1 MVVFVVAIFG
11 LMSVVQPTR
20 VYAANVTW
28 DGGGSDGSCGGN
40 AGDGNKWSCGEN
52 WSTNSIPAAAD
63 TAIFDST
70 STKAATIDSNI
81 SITAININSGYS
93 GTITQNAGVTITLSS
108 TNSNTAFSQAAGT
121 FVGGDSSITLS
132 TGGFTLSG
140 GSFTSTSGTFS
151 IGRNFTV
158 SGGSFAHNSG
168 NISFVYT
175 TQASVITCGSA
186 TFNTVSFNKSNAA
199 SVTVSNGCTVPI
211 LGTNPSS
218 SSDVVNNGTITVTGD
233 WTISGSYTANAGSIL
248 TMSGSI
254 LTSSESMTLNGGTF
268 PAGITTLFV
277 GGTFNDAGNTVPDN
291 IALTLN
297 QSTNSSLNCG
307 DAVFSSITIDKSS
320 GSTVT
325 PTGSCVTADFSL
337 LAGIIA
343 NPASSYTWSIAGN
356 FLLDVSSSSQFFG
369 GGNLPVVFNGS
380 GTQNITQVRGPF
392 RSPFTVSK
400 ATGTAVLLTDFFTTT
415 TQTCTVSQGK
425 LNLNGHNLICSSTFT
440 INSGA
445 TLEAQGHEYFTTPT
459 IQSSAIITYTGRTNS
474 IVDSLALPEL
484 GYKNL
489 TINTS
494 ESGDIFDSRNLL
506 DTNLVGHWK
515 MEAGSGSVDDS
526 STNSNAASLAGNAT
540 YSGTVPTLTGESNSY
555 SMSFDGSGDYLNPGS
570 NLGILANTKGITLSA
585 WIRKNTNS
593 AQDQIV
599 GFSTNGSNSNSRAFM
614 QTNGS
619 ALECA
624 ARAADSEAL
633 QTVATAAVLS
643 TSTWYHVVCVIDYP
657 NDVIAIYLNGV
668 LQATDIPPSFT
679 QNNTDNTTSQN
690 SSIGIDE
697 DKIGGDFDGLID
709 EVRVYNRALSS
720 SEALALGSGKNTNA
734 ITNTLSIAGN
744 MTITSGVLYPPSSL
758 SVSGNWSN
766 NGTFNHNSG
775 TVILDGAGQSI
786 SGDTTFYNLT
796 KQTSSTDTLTF
807 QANKTQIIAGTLTLE
822 GAISNVLSLR
832 SSSTGTQWRINPQGT
847 RTIQYLSV
855 RDSNNINA
863 AAMSVNGFNITDATN
878 NTNWGFASE
887 EPALSL
893 TPLSPDPNSDSTP
906 SITGTAN
913 DDVGTVALVE
923 YQMDGTGGSW
933 SSCTAQDGTFDEIS
947 ESFSC
952 TVGSS
957 LSDGSHTIYVR
968 ATDDENNV
976 TASVDAATDS
986 FTIDTGAPSIS
997 LTEYT
1002 PDPNNDTTP
1011 TISGNATD
1019 TYSNVQAVEYQVDGT
1034 GGSWTSCT
1042 ASDGSFS
1049 GSSENFTCTISPALS
1064 DGAHSIY
1071 VRATDSLGNI
1081 TSNGSAASDNFT
1093 IDSTPPT
1100 IPGTPV
1106 ATTGVNDS
1114 TPTWQWAQSTDTTA
1128 GMSATTAYTLQWS
1141 KSATFSSGVS
1151 THQVGTN
1158 SCSSGTCTYT
1168 NTSTLTDGT
1177 WYFRVKATDLVGN
1190 ESSYSN
1196 NGSHFIDNTNPT
1208 ITLTAISPDPGTNA
1222 APTLTGTA
1230 TDSSST
1236 VASVQYQVDNTSGSW
1251 SNCTAD
1257 DGTFDEQSEAFS
1269 CTISPDLTGGT
1280 HTIYTRAQ
1288 DSSENYSSNI
1298 LAHRDTYSVD
1308 LSAPSISLTA
1318 LSPDPTSDTTP
1329 TFTGTASED
1338 TATVSAVQYQVDS
1351 TSGTWRNCTASD
1363 GAFDETS
1370 EDFSCTTITQTNG
1383 AHTLYVRATDS
1394 TGNTTIG
1401 ALAATDSF
1409 TVDITAPSITLT
1421 PVSPDP
1427 GADTTPTLAGTAT
1440 DSFSSVSAVQFQL
1453 DGTGGAWSNCT
1464 ADDGTFD
1471 ETSEAFSCTVGSP
1484 LSDGTYTLY
1493 VRATDAL
1500 SNTTANNNASTDT
1513 FIVDTTTSSISL
1525 TALSPDPTS
1534 DTTPTLTGSVSDTA
1548 AVITAME
1555 FQMDGTGGGWS
1566 SCSADDGAFDEQ
1578 SENFSC
1584 TSGTLTHGS
1593 HTMYVR
1599 ATNAN
1604 ASTTASAAA
1613 PSDTFTVDITAP
1625 AVSVTALS
1633 PDPNSDTTPT
1643 FTGSVTDTAS
1653 SVTALQYQVDST
1665 GGAWTNCSA
1674 TDGGFNELSENF
1686 SCNVGAALSDGAH
1699 TIYFRATDA
1708 LSNTTSSS
1716 YSSDSFTISTS
1727 APAITV
1733 TPLSPDPTSDTTPS
1747 ITATVTS
1754 QYSTVT
1760 AVEYQVGST
1769 SGNWSSCTADDGTFD
1784 ESSEAVTCT
1793 SGTALSQG
1801 AHTLYIRSTDAV
1813 GVTTPN
1819 NGVSSDTFTV
1829 DTSGPV
1835 LTLSALVPDPTSDTT
1850 PTFSGRATDLYSTI
1864 AGVSYQVD
1872 STGGAWS
1879 SCTPND
1885 SSFNTDSENYN
1896 CTTAALSY
1904 GAHTI
1909 YVRAT
1914 DSLGNVTSVGSY
1926 RQDSFTLDASAPAV
1940 ASAPTGGVVIN
1951 TTGTTNPTYTSSRSV
1966 ILDISALDS
1975 ESANNLLSM
1984 RVSESNSFSDTT
1996 IESYSSSKNFT
2007 LSSGEGTKRVYVQL
2021 QDPDELTSETYSDT
2035 IIYDATAPTGL
2046 ELNEPAANSSTTAL
2060 RVNFKFKVASD
2071 SLAGLQKYQVV
2082 VDDAVLFD
2090 DISPSKPD
2098 GSSERSDSTKIV
2110 SYDGSYISVKAN
2122 SASGELKVG
2131 KHTWQVKAYDVA
2143 GNVSTTGAREF
2154 TIDQTTPDIQLIHI
2168 GTDAQTITTA
2178 TPAGKIFAVAEA
2190 RPTFGGTAEVGSTVT
2205 ISETGVTICQAVTQ
2219 SDGNW
2224 SCSSEKALSTGR
2236 HTITITATD
2245 TAGNSSSLPVVYL
2258 FIGSDTLQLS
2268 TSVKA
2273 LDNKSETEAGKEN
2286 TATTESPDVI
2296 QTPDGPKKV
2305 YDIKVVVRDEQDKP
2319 IAGAKVTLFSTPRE
2333 GVTDQNGE
2341 VLFAAVEEG
2350 DHTVVIDHNN
2360 AVGKRGITI
2369 EGASKTIEVK
2379 VVVTEKN
2386 PFTIPVVAL
2395 LIGGLSTTLLV
2406 LTWLL
2411 FGRNFF
2417 KRIK

>member
-11 LMSVVQPTR
+11 LVSAVQPTR
-20 VYAANVTW
+20 VFAANVTW
-28 DGGGSDGSCGGN
+28 TGLGMDATCGG
-40 AGDGNKWSCGEN
+40 AVGDGNKWSCGSN
-52 WSTNSIPAAAD
+52 WSTLSVPAAAD

-81 SITAININSGYS
+81 SITAININTGYS
-93 GTITQNAGVTITLSS
+93 GTITQNSGVTITLSS
-108 TNSNTAFSQAAGT
+108 TSASAAFSQAAGT
-121 FVGGDSSITLS
+121 FVGGDSSISLS

-140 GSFTSTSGTFS
+140 GSFTSTTGTFS
-151 IGRNFTV
+151 IGRNFSLS
-158 SGGSFAHNSG
+158 SGTFIHNSG
-168 NISFVYT
+168 TVSFIYG
-175 TQASVITCGSA
+175 TQASVVSCGA
-186 TFNTVSFNKSNAA
+186 TTFNTVSFSKSSAT
-199 SVTVSNGCTVPI
+199 SVTVNSGCTIPI

-218 SSDVVNNGTITVTGD
+218 TSDVVNNGTITVTGN
-233 WTISGSYTANAGSIL
+233 WTISGSYTANAGGIL
-248 TMSGSI
+248 TMSGDTF
-254 LTSSESMTLNGGTF
+254 TSTESMILNGGTF
-268 PAGITTLFV
+268 PSGITTLFV
-277 GGTFNDAGNTVPDN
+277 GGTFNDTGNTVPDN
-291 IALTLN
+291 IALTLD
-297 QSTNSSLNCG
+297 QSVNSSLNCG
-307 DAVFSSITIDKSS
+307 DAVFSSITIDKST
-320 GSTVT
+320 GSTIT
-325 PTGSCVTADFSL
+325 PTGSCIMGDFSL
-337 LAGIIA
+337 LTGMIG
-343 NPASSYTWSIAGN
+343 NPASSYTWSVAGN
-356 FLLDVSSSSQFFG
+356 FLLNVSTTSQFFG
-369 GGNLPVVFNGS
+369 GANLSVVFNGS
-380 GTQNITQVRGPF
+380 GTQNITQNHAPF

-400 ATGTAVLLTDFFTTT
+400 ATGTAVLLTDFFTST
-415 TQTCTVSQGK
+415 TQTCTISQGK
-425 LNLNGHNLICSSTFT
+425 FNLNGHNLICSSTFT
-440 INSGA
+440 IESGA

-459 IQSSAIITYTGRTNS
+459 IQSNANITYTGRPNS
-474 IVDSLALPEL
+474 IVDIIALPEL
-484 GYKNL
+484 SYKNL
-489 TINTS
+489 TINST
-494 ESGDIFDSRNLL
+494 DATDTFDSRNTL
-506 DTNLVGHWK
+506 DTTLVGHWK
-515 MEAGSGSVDDS
+515 MEAGSGSVEDS
-526 STNSNAASLAGNAT
+526 SSNNNTASLAGNAS
-540 YSGTVPTLTGESNSY
+540 YSSTVPTLSGESNSY
-555 SMSFDGSGDYLNPGS
+555 SISLDGSGDYLNPGN
-570 NLGILANTKGITLSA
+570 NLNVVQNVPGITMSA
-585 WIRKNTNS
+585 WIRKNTIS
-593 AQDQIV
+593 GQDQII
-599 GFSTNGSNSNSRAFM
+599 GYSTNNSTGNSRVFM
-614 QTNGS
+614 QTNGGT
-619 ALECA
+619 LECA
-624 ARAADSEAL
+624 ARSADSDTL
-633 QTVATAAVLS
+633 QTVSTGTLVTTA
-643 TSTWYHVVCVIDYP
+643 TWYHMTCVVDYY
-657 NDVIAIYLNGV
+657 NDKITIYLNGV
-668 LQATDIPPSFT
+668 AQATDGTVSFT
-679 QNNTDNTTSQN
+679 QNTSENLSSQT

-697 DKIGGDFDGLID
+697 DKIGGDYDGLID
-709 EVRVYNRALSS
+709 ELRVYGRALST
-720 SEALALGSGKNTNA
+720 SEVVALAAGKNTSV
-734 ITNTLSIAGN
+734 ITSPMSIAGN
-744 MTITSGVLYPPSSL
+744 FTLTSGSVYAPSSL

-775 TVILDGAGQSI
+775 TVTLNGTSQSI
-786 SGDTTFYNLT
+786 SGDNTFYNLV
-796 KQTSSTDTLTF
+796 KQVASTDTLTF
-807 QANKTQIIAGTLTLE
+807 QANKTQIIAGGLTLE
-822 GAISNVLSLR
+822 GALNNLLRLR
-832 SSSTGTQWRINPQGT
+832 SSSNGTQWNINPQGT

-855 RDSNNINA
+855 RDSNNTNA
-863 AAMSVNGFNITDATN
+863 AAMAVNGFNITDATN

-893 TPLSPDPNSDSTP
+893 TALSPDPNSDSTP
-906 SITGTAN
+906 TLTGTAN

-923 YQMDGTGGSW
+923 YQMDGTGGAW
-933 SSCTAQDGTFDEIS
+933 TSCTAQDGTFDELS
-947 ESFSC
+947 EIFSC
-952 TVGSS
+952 AVGSS
-957 LSDGSHTIYVR
+957 LSQGSHTIYVR
-968 ATDDENNV
+968 ATDNENNV
-976 TASVDAATDS
+976 TADVDAATDS

-1011 TISGNATD
+1011 TISGNASD
-1019 TYSNVQAVEYQVDGT
+1019 TYSNVQSVEYQIDGT
-1034 GGSWTSCT
+1034 GGAWTSCT

-1049 GSSENFTCTISPALS
+1049 GSSENFTCTVSPALS

-1071 VRATDSLGNI
+1071 VRATDSLSNV

-1106 ATTGVNDS
+1106 ATTGATDN
-1114 TPTWQWAQSTDTTA
+1114 TPTWQWAQSTDTSA
-1128 GMSATTAYTLQWS
+1128 GLSATTAYTLQWS
-1141 KSATFSSGVS
+1141 KNSGFSSGVTS
-1151 THQVGTN
+1151 HQVGTN
-1158 SCSSGTCTYT
+1158 NCSSGNCTYT
-1168 NTSTLTDGT
+1168 HTSTLTDGT
-1177 WYFRVKATDLVGN
+1177 WYFRVKTADLVGN

-1196 NGSHFIDNTNPT
+1196 NGSHFVDNTDPT
-1208 ITLTAISPDPGTNA
+1208 ISLTAISPDPGTNA

-1230 TDSSST
+1230 TDAST
-1236 VASVQYQVDNTSGSW
+1236 TLTTVEYQVDSTSGAW

-1257 DGTFDEQSEAFS
+1257 DGTFDESSEAFS
-1269 CTISPDLTGGT
+1269 CAISPDLNGGT

-1288 DSSENYSSNI
+1288 DAVGNYSGNL
-1298 LAHRDTYSVD
+1298 LAYRDTYSVD

-1329 TFTGTASED
+1329 TFSGTATED

-1351 TSGTWRNCTASD
+1351 TGGTWRNCTASD
-1363 GAFDETS
+1363 GIFDEIS
-1370 EDFSCTTITQTNG
+1370 EDFSCTTVTQTNG

-1401 ALAATDSF
+1401 ALAASDSF
-1409 TVDITAPSITLT
+1409 TVDITTPSISLT
-1421 PVSPDP
+1421 PISPDP
-1427 GADTTPTLAGTAT
+1427 GSDTTPTLTGTAT
-1440 DSFSSVSAVQFQL
+1440 DSFSNVTNVQFQL

-1464 ADDGTFD
+1464 ADDSTFD
-1471 ETSEAFSCTVGSP
+1471 ETSEAFSCTVASP
-1484 LSDGTYTLY
+1484 LADGTYTLY
-1493 VRATDAL
+1493 IRATDAL

-1513 FIVDTTTSSISL
+1513 FIVDTTTSNISL

-1548 AVITAME
+1548 AVITTME

-1566 SCSADDGAFDEQ
+1566 SCSADDGTFDEQ

-1584 TSGTLTHGS
+1584 TSATLTSGS

-1613 PSDTFTVDITAP
+1613 PSDTFIVDLTAP

-1653 SVTALQYQVDST
+1653 AVTALQYQVDST
-1665 GGAWTNCSA
+1665 GGAWSNCSA

-1686 SCNVGAALSDGAH
+1686 SCNVSAALTDGAH
-1699 TIYFRATDA
+1699 TIYFKATDA
-1708 LSNTTSSS
+1708 LSNTTTSSF
-1716 YSSDSFTISTS
+1716 SSDTFTISTS
-1727 APAITV
+1727 APAITI

-1769 SGNWSSCTADDGTFD
+1769 SGSWSSCTANDGTFD
-1784 ESSEAVTCT
+1784 ENSETITCT
-1793 SGTALSQG
+1793 SGSALSQG

-1864 AGVSYQVD
+1864 ADVSYQVD
-1872 STGGAWS
+1872 STSGGWS
-1879 SCTPND
+1879 ACTPND

-1896 CTTAALSY
+1896 CTTSVLSY

-1940 ASAPTGGVVIN
+1940 ASAPTGGIVIN
-1951 TTGTTNPTYTSSRSV
+1951 TTGATNPTYTSSRSV
-1966 ILDISALDS
+1966 ILDISALDN

-1996 IESYSSSKNFT
+1996 VESYSSSKNFT
-2007 LSSGEGTKRVYVQL
+2007 LSSSEGTKRVYVQL

-2035 IIYDATAPTGL
+2035 IVYDATAPTGL

-2071 SLAGLQKYQVV
+2071 ALAGLQKYQLI
-2082 VDDAVLFD
+2082 VDDTVLFD

-2098 GSSERSDSTKIV
+2098 GSSERSDSTKVV

-2122 SASGELKVG
+2122 STTGELKVG
-2131 KHTWQVKAYDVA
+2131 KHTWQVKAYDAA
-2143 GNVSTTGAREF
+2143 GNASTTGSREF

-2168 GTDAQTITTA
+2168 GTDAQTITT
-2178 TPAGKIFAVAEA
+2178 TSPAGKIFAVAETK
-2190 RPTFGGTAEVGSTVT
+2190 PTFGGTAEVGSSVSV
-2205 ISETGVTICQAVTQ
+2205 SEAGFTICQATAQ

-2224 SCSSEKALSTGR
+2224 SCSGEKAFSTGR

-2245 TAGNSSSLPVVYL
+2245 TAGNSSSLPIVYL

-2268 TSVKA
+2268 TSIKA
-2273 LDNKSETEAGKEN
+2273 LDNKSEAEVEKEN
-2286 TATTESPDVI
+2286 TADTESPDII

-2305 YDIKVVVRDEQDKP
+2305 YDIKVVVRDENDKP

-2379 VVVTEKN
+2379 VVVTERN
-2386 PFTIPVVAL
+2386 PFTIPVVAI
-2395 LIGGLSTTLLV
+2395 LIGGLTITLLA
-2406 LTWLL
+2406 LSWML
-2411 FGRNFF
+2411 FGKNFLS
-2417 KRIK
+2417 KIR